1 MGWQTGNGIEHLMRF
16 PRDPSR
22 ELAHQ
27 ARTICHLLIDYLP
40 DDEIPD
46 IEADLLD
53 KSSIYF
59 TLGYDRTPR
68 LIERQS
74 EARRVPATFG
84 PVLAGK
90 P

>member
-16 PRDPSR
+16 PRHPSR
-22 ELAHQ
+22 ALAHQ
-27 ARTICHLLIDYLP
+27 ARMICHLLIDYLP

-59 TLGYDRTPR
+59 TLDRERTPR
-68 LIERQS
+68 LIQRES
-74 EARRVPATFG
+74 EPRKEPATFG
-84 PVLAGK
+84 PVLAGR